1 MGLALVVINLESLLC
16 PVRFRYLSMA
26 ASHCGLMYS
35 VFHLVNV
42 SVDQVES
49 PLLKI
54 RTLWSDAR
62 FRFLLSRYF
71 SDEYKR
77 GELERFAHN
86 EIAGVKKKKKKR
98 KLRLLE
104 IVIIRTWL
112 NSFSF
117 ETIGELIKILRL

>member
-1 MGLALVVINLESLLC
+1 MC

-86 EIAGVKKKKKKR
+86 EIAGVKKKKKR

>member
-1 MGLALVVINLESLLC
+1 MVINLESLLC

-77 GELERFAHN
+77 GELKSGKSHKTVKSRKQA
-86 EIAGVKKKKKKR
+86 IAIGLSKAREEGAKVPA
-98 KLRLLE
+98 
-104 IVIIRTWL
+104 
-112 NSFSF
+112 NSP
-117 ETIGELIKILRL
+117 